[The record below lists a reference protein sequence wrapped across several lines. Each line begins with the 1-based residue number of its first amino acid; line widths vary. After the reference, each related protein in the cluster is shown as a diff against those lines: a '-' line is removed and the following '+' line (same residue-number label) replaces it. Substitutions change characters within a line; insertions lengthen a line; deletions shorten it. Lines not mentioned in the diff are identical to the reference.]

1 MEELAIDKRKG
12 LSIKKSFLVL
22 IFYFILSFFLLGATE
37 SILSLLKTSGMNTK
51 IISGYVY
58 IIVETIMNLIFIS
71 VYKQLT
77 ENELRFS
84 NTIKVNKYI
93 FVALIIIGYRFIYGN
108 TLSLIMDKIITN
120 SWYNEAIK
128 KELENLP
135 SFFIGALII
144 APIFEE
150 ILCRGILLEG
160 LLLRNKPYI
169 SIVISASMFS
179 LMHRNL
185 VQIPNTFFM
194 GLIIGWVYYK
204 TRSVIP
210 CIFAHFINNL
220 LPTILY
226 CNPKL
231 YNDGKFNVI
240 TLIMGMIF
248 FIGSVWGL
256 KNGVE

>member
-1 MEELAIDKRKG
+1 M
-12 LSIKKSFLVL
+12 
-22 IFYFILSFFLLGATE
+22 
-37 SILSLLKTSGMNTK
+37 
-51 IISGYVY
+51 
-58 IIVETIMNLIFIS
+58 
-71 VYKQLT
+71 
-77 ENELRFS
+77 
-84 NTIKVNKYI
+84 
-93 FVALIIIGYRFIYGN
+93 
-108 TLSLIMDKIITN
+108 
-120 SWYNEAIK
+120 
-128 KELENLP
+128 
-135 SFFIGALII
+135 
-144 APIFEE
+144 
-150 ILCRGILLEG
+150 CRGILLEG

-179 LMHRNL
+179 LMHGNL

>member
-1 MEELAIDKRKG
+1 M
-12 LSIKKSFLVL
+12 
-22 IFYFILSFFLLGATE
+22 
-37 SILSLLKTSGMNTK
+37 
-51 IISGYVY
+51 
-58 IIVETIMNLIFIS
+58 
-71 VYKQLT
+71 
-77 ENELRFS
+77 
-84 NTIKVNKYI
+84 
-93 FVALIIIGYRFIYGN
+93 
-108 TLSLIMDKIITN
+108 
-120 SWYNEAIK
+120 
-128 KELENLP
+128 
-135 SFFIGALII
+135 GALII

-179 LMHRNL
+179 LMHGNL